1 MNETKVIPVFWR
13 AVGNSESTIRLA
25 NLAMLENC
33 LNDGYKIIRE
43 SGLPGSRKVTPALI
57 YILEKEDTK

>member
-1 MNETKVIPVFWR
+1 MSKTKVIPVFWG
-13 AVGNSESTIRLA
+13 AVGNSGSTISLA

-43 SGLPGSRKVTPALI
+43 SGLPGSKKVTPALI

>member
-1 MNETKVIPVFWR
+1 MSKTKVIPVFWG
-13 AVGNSESTIRLA
+13 AVGNSGSTISLA

-43 SGLPGSRKVTPALI
+43 SGLAGSKKVTPALI

>member
-1 MNETKVIPVFWR
+1 
-13 AVGNSESTIRLA
+13 
-25 NLAMLENC
+25 MLENC

-43 SGLPGSRKVTPALI
+43 SGLAGSKKVTPALI

>member
-1 MNETKVIPVFWR
+1 
-13 AVGNSESTIRLA
+13 
-25 NLAMLENC
+25 MLENC

-43 SGLPGSRKVTPALI
+43 SGLPGSKKVTPALI